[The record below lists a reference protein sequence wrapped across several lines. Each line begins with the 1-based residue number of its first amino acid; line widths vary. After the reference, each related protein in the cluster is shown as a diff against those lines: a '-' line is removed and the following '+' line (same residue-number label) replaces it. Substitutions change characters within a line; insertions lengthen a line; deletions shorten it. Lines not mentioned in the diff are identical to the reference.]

1 MPGPINRSLLAANS
15 LNPFF
20 EPSNA
25 NEPLMLFED
34 LVNDQTLLYRANL
47 SYLNKQNRVVD
58 LSKPYYG
65 ITIGES
71 FTVSTEINA
80 INNNILGNVGYHDT
94 GKVSQAVY
102 VRIPFIHFLP
112 DPDEFDGESPAIQN
126 LKKSIREGHTLCF
139 PDPTVMDPS
148 SVIKENTVVK
158 IMFTDEN
165 LTTGFIISD
174 PFLQTDNFVSET
186 ANVSSGLYSG
196 VGGSGLNVNLG
207 AAPPISC
214 ARSRSKGPLAEKMVD
229 SFEADPTIPEVVK
242 RFLCYAIG
250 FHGSKEVP
258 ARSNRGPEIDL
269 FQNDYIP
276 PRPGA
281 TSSAYCAIFAQY
293 CLKNSLGLAG
303 YSKDQGFPWDG
314 YQWTRRVPRGYARDV
329 YMAGLEGG
337 FLYSATEAAAAQ
349 TRGKLP
355 YWRESGA
362 SSLAGFIGLI
372 NWPNDAQTCFNYA
385 ERGEIRNLPARTPTG
400 WHASTL
406 IGQVDNKIYAIEGNT
421 AVDGYVGGGVAIKNR
436 TNIFNNSGVRNNC
449 YAGLVKWW

>member
-1 MPGPINRSLLAANS
+1 MPGPINRNLLAANS

-25 NEPLMLFED
+25 NEPLMMFED

-112 DPDEFDGESPAIQN
+112 DPDDFDGQDPAIQN

-174 PFLQTDNFVSET
+174 PFLQSENFVT
-186 ANVSSGLYSG
+186 DVTNIRSGQYSG
-196 VGGSGLNVNLG
+196 IGGSGLNVNL
-207 AAPPISC
+207 ANAPAISC
-214 ARSRSKGPLAEKMVD
+214 AQSRTKGPLAVKMID
-229 SFEADPTIPEVVK
+229 SFENDPTIPEVVK

-258 ARSNRGPEIDL
+258 PNSNQGPEIDL
-269 FQNDYIP
+269 IQNDFVP
-276 PRPGA
+276 PRNPNIKA
-281 TSSAYCAIFAQY
+281 AAYCSLFFHY
-293 CLKNSLGLAG
+293 CLKNSLGISG
-303 YSKDQGFPWDG
+303 YSKAQGFPWDG
-314 YQWTRRVPRGYARDV
+314 DLWGRAYKPVGFVRNV
-329 YMAGLEGG
+329 YKR
-337 FLYSATEAAAAQ
+337 AAAAGTLYASTQ
-349 TRGKLP
+349 EAARETGLP

-362 SSLAGFIGLI
+362 TSLAGFYGCI
-372 NWPNDAQTCFNYA
+372 NWHNSAKTCHDYYLNGRIEA
-385 ERGEIRNLPARTPTG
+385 LPDGGNPTG

-406 IGQVDNKIYAIEGNT
+406 IGEIEGKIYSIEGNT
-421 AVDGYVGGGVAIKNR
+421 SLAGYNGGGCSIKNQ
-436 TNIFNNSGVRNNC
+436 TNLFNRSQRYV
-449 YAGLVKWW
+449 GLVKWWW

>member
-25 NEPLMLFED
+25 NEPLTLFED
-34 LVNDQTLLYRANL
+34 LVNDQTLLYRSNL
-47 SYLNKQNRVVD
+47 TYLNKQNRVVD

-112 DPDEFDGESPAIQN
+112 DPDEFEGESPVVQN

-174 PFLQTDNFVSET
+174 PFLQSENFVTET
-186 ANVSSGLYSG
+186 TNIRSGQYSG
-196 VGGSGLNVNLG
+196 TTPGTGGSGLNIDLAN
-207 AAPPISC
+207 APTISC
-214 ARSRSKGPLAEKMVD
+214 AQSRAKGDLAAKMID
-229 SFEADPTIPEVVK
+229 SFESDPTIPDVVK

-250 FHGSKEVP
+250 FHGAREVP
-258 ARSNRGPEIDL
+258 PNSNRGTEIDL
-269 FQNDYIP
+269 IQSEYLGTNNP
-276 PRPGA
+276 KGP
-281 TSSAYCAIFAQY
+281 AYCSLFFHY
-293 CLKNSLGLAG
+293 CLKHSLGIPG
-303 YSKDQGFPWDG
+303 YSKAQGFPWDG
-314 YQWTRRVPRGYARDV
+314 YEWGRGNYKPVGFVRDV
-329 YMAGLEGG
+329 YKLAAKEG
-337 FLYSATEAAAAQ
+337 FLYASTQEVANET
-349 TRGKLP
+349 GLP

-362 SSLAGFIGLI
+362 TSLAGFYGCI
-372 NWPNDAQTCFNYA
+372 NWHNSPKTCYEHYQQNRIPQLFDN
-385 ERGEIRNLPARTPTG
+385 GSPTG

-406 IGQVDNKIYAIEGNT
+406 IGEIDGKIYTIEGNT
-421 AVDGYVGGGVAIKNR
+421 SVQGYGGGGCSIKDQTR
-436 TNIFNNSGVRNNC
+436 IFNKPR